1 MKWHFWL
8 GYGTLGMLVFRIIWG
23 VVGPRHARFLS
34 FLRGPK
40 TIFRYI
46 RGLTGVNEALSSVG
60 HNPLGGIMVIV
71 MLLLAAF
78 QTGTGLFA
86 TDDIAW
92 SGPYNAAVSASTAE
106 LLTRLHHRTFNFIW
120 AAIGLHLAAIL
131 YYSFVKKEYL
141 VPAMLTGCKPA
152 QVVPAE
158 QALVGSEL
166 WKAAIVI
173 AVSGAVVYW
182 VLSSAPPVSSGL

>member
-106 LLTRLHHRTFNFIW
+106 LLTRLHRRTFNFIW

-158 QALVGSEL
+158 QALVASRADGRRPS
-166 WKAAIVI
+166 
-173 AVSGAVVYW
+173 
-182 VLSSAPPVSSGL
+182 